1 MLAKLI
7 RKRSHFY
14 ILPGEKRVSWR
25 YDILE
30 GKSNGS
36 TTISRHYDGNLPAN
50 EMTQFVTAPTNST
63 AKVAPES
70 EHNGG
75 TITKPSEPGD
85 ESTNKR

>member
-7 RKRSHFY
+7 RKRF
-14 ILPGEKRVSWR
+14 
-25 YDILE
+25 
-30 GKSNGS
+30 
-36 TTISRHYDGNLPAN
+36 ISIFFLVKKELVGDMTYWKVNPTEAQRLVGITMGNLPAN

-85 ESTNKR
+85 EEY

>member
-1 MLAKLI
+1 M
-7 RKRSHFY
+7 
-14 ILPGEKRVSWR
+14 
-25 YDILE
+25 
-30 GKSNGS
+30 
-36 TTISRHYDGNLPAN
+36 GNLPAN